1 MQSDKSHGARAKT
14 STPRTSSTTN
24 EVKPQQIIISI
35 DDMDCNIKEDDQPK
49 DDASTQTWTVN
60 STPEP
65 KSPSAPQAMGNNNN
79 SKRKRSYAGHITNI
93 RIFPDQQTHQYSP
106 QHSEAQRHDLQEETR
121 RMAPWTPQQT
131 YDSKGCADFHEN
143 SEGVVLTSPSGHP
156 YCSYCRI
163 TSHKRSTCRIRS
175 KDLSQNID
183 RLYHPS
189 RGIINSNNG
198 RRRCNKD
205 EPPMEH
211 HAIAGTSK
219 IRTEPFYALKAVSP
233 VKHFHPPNNTRKF
246 LTETDTSGV
255 PNFWS
260 VNGQLIVSHTGHACC
275 SYCGI
280 PSHSREKC
288 KQRTQDETEGKFLNA
303 HPNRVKILSKNQ
315 STKQLQPIEGASYR
329 TYKKQS
335 YYEKDRAQALQSR
348 SRELSEENDLWD
360 FNQNTPFLDNNR
372 PTKDSYITKNKLQ
385 SKGTASKLQPEATTP
400 NKLTKHR
407 AKWAV
412 SKDSSNTPQ
421 NNERGLSDMPA
432 EILERILSHL
442 SFIQRTSIQ
451 RTNHQM
457 KQVTLTPK
465 LWKNITIRGRLI
477 TNPVMFNILRKH
489 TTSLDIPDCVWR
501 ANPHEEIQME
511 NYLILNAPK
520 LTYLG
525 LQGFGGNNALVAT
538 LILLSKDLAT
548 LDLSEAD
555 FTLLSHVLNK
565 INRTNHITSINLSIM
580 RKSPR
585 NRQPAALYE
594 RYSPVRAN
602 IIADLTTKCIRL
614 TDLVLMGT
622 DLSQDSIIQICNL
635 VTPTLVAINL
645 ARECIKDEHVDAL
658 TKRCPNMKYINLSE
672 TRVSCRVF
680 PQIASRWKYSMRD
693 LSLPEQFARQLKLFS
708 DFGPFERREEFQTL
722 VNSMP
727 RMERL
732 HVGHYR
738 FHLTDVMYR
747 RTTVRMLSRMF
758 PKLLINPNPFG
769 TLGPS
774 SSDPGRK
781 FKNNIRPTSWE
792 LRD

>member
-1 MQSDKSHGARAKT
+1 MQSDKPQGARAKT

-24 EVKPQQIIISI
+24 EVKPQQTTILM
-35 DDMDCNIKEDDQPK
+35 DEMDCNIREDNQPK
-49 DDASTQTWTVN
+49 DDTSTQTWTSN
-60 STPEP
+60 STPGP
-65 KSPSAPQAMGNNNN
+65 TSPSAPQAIGNNNF
-79 SKRKRSYAGHITNI
+79 KRKRSYAGHITNI

-106 QHSEAQRHDLQEETR
+106 PHSEAQRHDLQEETR
-121 RMAPWTPQQT
+121 KMAPWTPHQT

-163 TSHKRSTCRIRS
+163 TSHKRSNCRIRS

-183 RLYHPS
+183 RLYHPAK
-189 RGIINSNNG
+189 GIIQSNNQ

-205 EPPMEH
+205 EPPTENH
-211 HAIAGTSK
+211 SVAGTSK
-219 IRTEPFYALKAVSP
+219 IRTASFYTLNAVSP
-233 VKHFHPPNNTRKF
+233 VKHFHPPNDTHKF
-246 LTETDTSGV
+246 LKDTDTSGV

-260 VNGQLIVSHTGHACC
+260 IKGQLIVSHTGHTCC

-288 KQRTQDETEGKFLNA
+288 KQRTQDEANGKFYNA
-303 HPNRVKILSKNQ
+303 HPNRGKILSKNQ
-315 STKQLQPIEGASYR
+315 SAKQLQPTEGASYR
-329 TYKKQS
+329 TFKKQS
-335 YYEKDRAQALQSR
+335 YYEKDRAQTLQSR
-348 SRELSEENDLWD
+348 SRHISEENDLWD
-360 FNQNTPFLDNNR
+360 FNQNTPFLNNSY
-372 PTKDSYITKNKLQ
+372 PTKRSCNDKNEFRPN
-385 SKGTASKLQPEATTP
+385 GAASKLQPDVTTP
-400 NKLTKHR
+400 NKPTKHR

-412 SKDSSNTPQ
+412 NDDSSNTPQ
-421 NNERGLSDMPA
+421 NNKRGLSDMPA

-442 SFIQRTSIQ
+442 SFSQRSGIQ
-451 RTNHQM
+451 RTNNQIQ
-457 KQVTLTPK
+457 QVTLTPK

-477 TNPVMFNILRKH
+477 TNPVMFNVLKKR

-501 ANPHEEIQME
+501 ANPQEEIEME

-538 LILLSKDLAT
+538 LILLSTDLAT

-555 FTLLSHVLNK
+555 FALLSHVLNK
-565 INRTNHITSINLSIM
+565 INRTNHITAINLSIVK
-580 RKSPR
+580 KSPQ
-585 NRQPAALYE
+585 NRQPTALYE

-602 IIADLTTKCIRL
+602 IIADLTTKCIQL

-622 DLSQDSIIQICNL
+622 DLSQDSIVQICHL

-672 TRVSCRVF
+672 TKISCRIF
-680 PQIASRWKYSMRD
+680 PKIATRWKYSMRD
-693 LSLPEQFARQLKLFS
+693 LSLPESFARQLKLFS

-722 VNSMP
+722 VSSMP

-747 RTTVRMLSRMF
+747 RTTVRMLSKMF

-781 FKNNIRPTSWE
+781 FKNNIRPTSWAT
-792 LRD
+792 RD

>member
-1 MQSDKSHGARAKT
+1 MQSDKPQGARAKT

-24 EVKPQQIIISI
+24 EVIPQQTTILM
-35 DDMDCNIKEDDQPK
+35 DGMDCTTTEDNQPK
-49 DDASTQTWTVN
+49 DDASTQTWTAN
-60 STPEP
+60 STPGP
-65 KSPSAPQAMGNNNN
+65 SPSAPQAIGNNNF
-79 SKRKRSYAGHITNI
+79 KRKRSYAGHITNI
-93 RIFPDQQTHQYSP
+93 RIFPDQQTHQFSP

-121 RMAPWTPQQT
+121 KMAPWTPQQT

-183 RLYHPS
+183 RLYHPAK
-189 RGIINSNNG
+189 GIIKSNNEK
-198 RRRCNKD
+198 RRCNKD
-205 EPPMEH
+205 DPPMENH
-211 HAIAGTSK
+211 SIAGTSK
-219 IRTEPFYALKAVSP
+219 IRTEPFYTLNVVSP
-233 VKHFHPPNNTRKF
+233 VKHFHPPNDTHKF
-246 LTETDTSGV
+246 LKETDTSGV

-260 VNGQLIVSHTGHACC
+260 VKGQLIVSHSGHACC

-288 KQRTQDETEGKFLNA
+288 KQRTRDEAEGKFYTA
-303 HPNRVKILSKNQ
+303 HPNRGKILSKNQ
-315 STKQLQPIEGASYR
+315 AAKQLQPIEGASYK

-335 YYEKDRAQALQSR
+335 YYEKDRTQELQSR
-348 SRELSEENDLWD
+348 SRLVSEENDLWD
-360 FNQNTPFLDNNR
+360 FNQNTPYLG
-372 PTKDSYITKNKLQ
+372 KHSYNTKNEVRPN
-385 SKGTASKLQPEATTP
+385 GVASQLQPKATTP
-400 NKLTKHR
+400 NKLIKHR
-407 AKWAV
+407 AKWAA
-412 SKDSSNTPQ
+412 SKESSNTPQ
-421 NNERGLSDMPA
+421 NNKRGLSDMPA

-442 SFIQRTSIQ
+442 SFSQRTSIQ
-451 RTNHQM
+451 RTNHQI
-457 KQVTLTPK
+457 KLVTLTPK
-465 LWKNITIRGRLI
+465 LWKNVTIRGHLI
-477 TNPVMFNILRKH
+477 TNPVMFNILRNH
-489 TTSLDIPDCVWR
+489 TVSLDIPDCVWR
-501 ANPHEEIQME
+501 ANPHEQIEME
-511 NYLILNAPK
+511 NHLILNAPK

-538 LILLSKDLAT
+538 LILLSTNLAT

-565 INRTNHITSINLSIM
+565 IDRTNHITSINLSIVK
-580 RKSPR
+580 KSPQ

-622 DLSQDSIIQICNL
+622 DLSQDSIVQICHL

-658 TKRCPNMKYINLSE
+658 TKRCPNMRYINLSE
-672 TRVSCRVF
+672 TRISYRIF
-680 PQIASRWKYSMRD
+680 PKIATRWKYSMRD
-693 LSLPEQFARQLKLFS
+693 LSLPESFARQLKLFS

-722 VNSMP
+722 VSSMP

-747 RTTVRMLSRMF
+747 RTTVRMLSKMF

-774 SSDPGRK
+774 TSDPGRK
-781 FKNNIRPTSWE
+781 FKNNIRPTSWAT
-792 LRD
+792 RD